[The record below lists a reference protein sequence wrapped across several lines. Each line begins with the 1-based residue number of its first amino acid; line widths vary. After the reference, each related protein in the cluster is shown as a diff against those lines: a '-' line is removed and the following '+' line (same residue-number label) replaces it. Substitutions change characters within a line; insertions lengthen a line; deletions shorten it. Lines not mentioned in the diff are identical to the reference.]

1 MTMKKG
7 MMPVVLTIPKDSEV
21 PNILENP
28 ERWQRV
34 QYVFPHSHE
43 GDFILSFWQRLSPK
57 NDYFFS
63 FSYPCSGI
71 GTFLP
76 SRVDLP
82 VPAALDWM
90 GNYQYKVRDQ
100 TEYISKLETR
110 YSSHQSRDPRTN
122 TAIPV
127 SRGARQYDDPWFS
140 QSTSIVNCS
149 VFHMIKIQLNF

>member
-1 MTMKKG
+1 
-7 MMPVVLTIPKDSEV
+7 MPVVLTIPKDSDV

-34 QYVFPHSHE
+34 QCVFPHSHE

-76 SRVDLP
+76 SRDLLIFP
-82 VPAALDWM
+82 SLEPSTGREIINIKCAIKLNIFPSLKLVILLISQGIHEPIRYWQ
-90 GNYQYKVRDQ
+90 YQSVREPGS
-100 TEYISKLETR
+100 TM
-110 YSSHQSRDPRTN
+110 
-122 TAIPV
+122 IPG
-127 SRGARQYDDPWFS
+127 S
-140 QSTSIVNCS
+140 VNLLPS
-149 VFHMIKIQLNF
+149 

>member
-1 MTMKKG
+1 
-7 MMPVVLTIPKDSEV
+7 MPVVLTIPKDSEV

-71 GTFLP
+71 GTFRP
-76 SRVDLP
+76 
-82 VPAALDWM
+82 
-90 GNYQYKVRDQ
+90 
-100 TEYISKLETR
+100 
-110 YSSHQSRDPRTN
+110 SRDPFVRRSVDLSVPGLRSLESMTGRKNTN
-122 TAIPV
+122 IKSVIKLNIFPSLKLVILLISQGIHEPIPIGL
-127 SRGARQYDDPWFS
+127 GARQDS
-140 QSTSIVNCS
+140 R
-149 VFHMIKIQLNF
+149 LA

>member
-1 MTMKKG
+1 

-71 GTFLP
+71 GTFRP
-76 SRVDLP
+76 SSD
-82 VPAALDWM
+82 M
-90 GNYQYKVRDQ
+90 FVRPWDP
-100 TEYISKLETR
+100 EKDGKLL
-110 YSSHQSRDPRTN
+110 
-122 TAIPV
+122 V
-127 SRGARQYDDPWFS
+127 
-140 QSTSIVNCS
+140 
-149 VFHMIKIQLNF
+149 

>member
-1 MTMKKG
+1 

-71 GTFLP
+71 GTSLP
-76 SRVDLP
+76 SRDLLIFP
-82 VPAALDWM
+82 SLEPSTGREIINIKCAIKLNIFPSLKLVILLISQ
-90 GNYQYKVRDQ
+90 GIHKYQSVREPGG
-100 TEYISKLETR
+100 TM
-110 YSSHQSRDPRTN
+110 
-122 TAIPV
+122 IPG
-127 SRGARQYDDPWFS
+127 S
-140 QSTSIVNCS
+140 VNLLPS
-149 VFHMIKIQLNF
+149 

>member
-1 MTMKKG
+1 
-7 MMPVVLTIPKDSEV
+7 MPVVLTIPKDSEV

-71 GTFLP
+71 GTLP
-76 SRVDLP
+76 SGGPFDQIGPSVGPWTGLEIINIKCAIKLNIFPSLKLVILLISQGIHEPIRYWQYQSVREPGSTMIPGSVNLLP
-82 VPAALDWM
+82 
-90 GNYQYKVRDQ
+90 
-100 TEYISKLETR
+100 S
-110 YSSHQSRDPRTN
+110 
-122 TAIPV
+122 
-127 SRGARQYDDPWFS
+127 
-140 QSTSIVNCS
+140 
-149 VFHMIKIQLNF
+149 

>member
-1 MTMKKG
+1 
-7 MMPVVLTIPKDSEV
+7 MPVVLTIPKDSEV

-71 GTFLP
+71 GTFR
-76 SRVDLP
+76 SSVQRS
-82 VPAALDWM
+82 
-90 GNYQYKVRDQ
+90 VRP
-100 TEYISKLETR
+100 TIR
-110 YSSHQSRDPRTN
+110 RFVR
-122 TAIPV
+122 
-127 SRGARQYDDPWFS
+127 PWS
-140 QSTSIVNCS
+140 P
-149 VFHMIKIQLNF
+149 

>member
-1 MTMKKG
+1 
-7 MMPVVLTIPKDSEV
+7 MPVVLTIPKDSEV

-76 SRVDLP
+76 SRDLP
-82 VPAALDWM
+82 VPGALPRID
-90 GNYQYKVRDQ
+90 G
-100 TEYISKLETR
+100 KL
-110 YSSHQSRDPRTN
+110 
-122 TAIPV
+122 
-127 SRGARQYDDPWFS
+127 
-140 QSTSIVNCS
+140 SI
-149 VFHMIKIQLNF
+149 

>member
-1 MTMKKG
+1 
-7 MMPVVLTIPKDSEV
+7 MPVVLTIPKDSEV

-76 SRVDLP
+76 SRDLLIFP
-82 VPAALDWM
+82 SLEPWTGREIINIKCAIKLNIFPSLKLVILLISQGIQEYQSVRTGSPA
-90 GNYQYKVRDQ
+90 VR
-100 TEYISKLETR
+100 
-110 YSSHQSRDPRTN
+110 
-122 TAIPV
+122 
-127 SRGARQYDDPWFS
+127 
-140 QSTSIVNCS
+140 
-149 VFHMIKIQLNF
+149 

>member
-1 MTMKKG
+1 
-7 MMPVVLTIPKDSEV
+7 MPVVLTIPKDSEV

-76 SRVDLP
+76 SRDLLIFP
-82 VPAALDWM
+82 SLEHSTGRAIINVKSVIKLNIFPSLKLVILLISQ
-90 GNYQYKVRDQ
+90 GIHEYQSVREPGS
-100 TEYISKLETR
+100 TM
-110 YSSHQSRDPRTN
+110 
-122 TAIPV
+122 IPG
-127 SRGARQYDDPWFS
+127 S
-140 QSTSIVNCS
+140 VNLLPS
-149 VFHMIKIQLNF
+149 

>member
-1 MTMKKG
+1 
-7 MMPVVLTIPKDSEV
+7 MPVVLTIPKDSEV

-71 GTFLP
+71 GT
-76 SRVDLP
+76 S
-82 VPAALDWM
+82 
-90 GNYQYKVRDQ
+90 
-100 TEYISKLETR
+100 
-110 YSSHQSRDPRTN
+110 
-122 TAIPV
+122 
-127 SRGARQYDDPWFS
+127 
-140 QSTSIVNCS
+140 
-149 VFHMIKIQLNF
+149 

>member
-1 MTMKKG
+1 
-7 MMPVVLTIPKDSEV
+7 MPVVLTIPKDSEV

-63 FSYPCSGI
+63 FSYPCSGT
-71 GTFLP
+71 GTFRP
-76 SRVDLP
+76 SRDPSRTIHGPSVRRSVDMF
-82 VPAALDWM
+82 VPGTHGRAGKYL
-90 GNYQYKVRDQ
+90 YKVRDQ

-110 YSSHQSRDPRTN
+110 YSSHQSRD
-122 TAIPV
+122 
-127 SRGARQYDDPWFS
+127 S
-140 QSTSIVNCS
+140 
-149 VFHMIKIQLNF
+149 